1 MFFEPPG
8 GNPPHPPITPR
19 DRHVVL
25 HPFTFDA
32 ADVPLRSFTSLTH
45 ARKLRIDAIVYQ
57 CQRLELVGV
66 RDLGEDEMGGF
77 LLVDW
82 WKYIYIYIY
91 ILKML
96 LNLESWRDV
105 DFLHLDIELF
115 FWKKMI
121 PEKIL
126 VRIFKGKI

>member
-1 MFFEPPG
+1 MFSPYIPRQKKRIVFSPPRVSPDPN
-8 GNPPHPPITPR
+8 NPVVPPTHLSTPR

-82 WKYIYIYIY
+82 WKCIYIYTENAFESG
-91 ILKML
+91 IL
-96 LNLESWRDV
+96 ERCG
-105 DFLHLDIELF
+105 FLAF
-115 FWKKMI
+115 R
-121 PEKIL
+121 P
-126 VRIFKGKI
+126 

>member
-1 MFFEPPG
+1 VFFEPPG

-57 CQRLELVGV
+57 CQRLELVGF
-66 RDLGEDEMGGF
+66 GISGGDETGGI
-77 LLVDW
+77 LLDDW
-82 WKYIYIYIY
+82 WQ
-91 ILKML
+91 ML
-96 LNLESWRDV
+96 LNLESWRAV
-105 DFLHLDIELF
+105 DFLHLDIEPF
-115 FWKKMI
+115 FWKKMV
-121 PEKIL
+121 PEKIMA
-126 VRIFKGKI
+126 RIFKR